1 VVAPIGRDGSVCIA
15 TSADAHLLV
24 DIAGWFAGGPDAGFV
39 GNVPRRLVDTRNNIG
54 PIPQ

>member
-1 VVAPIGRDGSVCIA
+1 VVAPIGLDGSICVA

-24 DIAGWFAGGPDAGFV
+24 DIAGWFTAGADAGFV
-39 GNVPRRLVDTRNNIG
+39 GNVPQRLVDTRNSIG